1 MFDRHGVAVHARNA
15 HEARRQ
21 EQRRRVDARVKGDR
35 SDDRFRRAKDAAE
48 QHAADDRVRHRREDG
63 PVAEAED
70 GARAEKRDEARKTR
84 RERTLHDGAKE
95 QLLGDRRDEHDG
107 KEEAEAVKRLVRLK
121 EVPLRDED
129 GFGRGYGQTCEVFD
143 LGQHDLQRRTREKQ
157 HAKGAFRHRR
167 DREGFFPRGEA
178 AFAEHDGEDEH
189 GADGELHEADRKRV
203 SGERVERAH
212 ERFVSQRRTQEREH
226 TQEHLHAEDE
236 RERQNEREENGAATR
251 QAARMYSTFLYA
263 SERMSRRTL
272 RSTLLVAVLASG
284 CGASAANAPAERS
297 SSVPLPA
304 VVNAASVAEAETA
317 FFRLGLDDA
326 ERGRLREEIVNVLAE
341 ELRLRVERREY
352 AEVVA
357 GFERIMDLFQPA
369 DFDRNAFP
377 ASVEP
382 IARFLV
388 ERGSQR
394 SDEGVVLSALR
405 VLSAIERTPESS
417 ARYAALRGWSAE
429 VRANIGSA
437 VDRFDG
443 WVREWEEHARL
454 SPAQDVLDGL
464 AQLYADRRDAY
475 ARMLMEQPVRGLL
488 GGVSMQDFRAANYAS
503 VRTPYDVAAV
513 YMRAGDLASAEARL
527 RALTPMDG
535 TSEARL
541 AMVIGVARQEGADDA
556 ANALLTLASG
566 YMQDDIGRP
575 DVSRSLCRLGRRR
588 YATDARFARCLA
600 QVAAIMGE
608 ASRASAHYREAIA
621 LDPNDAEAYDQALA
635 TIDAML
641 RQKDPTDAVVVPLAE
656 DALEILDERARRL
669 GAESPARREQLE
681 LVLAR
686 AKLATGDLARAE
698 EILTARS
705 GENAERLLL
714 LGRLYAS
721 TGRAEQAAELY
732 RRAID
737 LVPSG
742 VPGGEAVQARLQQ
755 LLAEAFALAGNEAQ
769 ARRLN
774 EQALAAWRR
783 IVTSSAGEPI
793 AEPLVQIG
801 ILEDLLGNSRGM
813 RESFEQALAEGG
825 ASTAVFARM
834 LGHLVVA
841 REPNPALAIAVQ
853 RTAARSVALDR
864 SWKAYFA
871 LWAGGVVARSG
882 AAPDRE
888 LLDDLRRIAGEGD
901 WAGKLARF
909 GVGELDYDALVE
921 AASNPGEQTEAH
933 FYGALAL
940 IGRGDLAGAR
950 ARLERVLGLRMV
962 EFHEYQMATG
972 LLPRLREAS
981 PAPRP

>member
-1 MFDRHGVAVHARNA
+1 M
-15 HEARRQ
+15 
-21 EQRRRVDARVKGDR
+21 
-35 SDDRFRRAKDAAE
+35 
-48 QHAADDRVRHRREDG
+48 
-63 PVAEAED
+63 AEAED
-70 GARAEKRDEARKTR
+70 RARAEKRDEAREPL

-95 QLLGDRRDEHDG
+95 QLFGDRRDEHDG
-107 KEEAEAVKRLVRLK
+107 KEEAEAVKWLVRLK
-121 EVPLRDED
+121 EVPLRDEH
-129 GFGRGYGQTCEVFD
+129 GFGRRHGQTREVFD
-143 LGQHDLQRRTREKQ
+143 LGQHDLQRRAREKQ
-157 HAKGAFRHRR
+157 HAEGAFRHRR
-167 DREGFFPRGEA
+167 DRERVFPRGEA
-178 AFAEHDGEDEH
+178 PFAQHDREDQH
-189 GADGELHEADRKRV
+189 GADGELHEADRKWVR
-203 SGERVERAH
+203 SERIERAR
-212 ERFVSQRRTQEREH
+212 ERFVSQRRAEEREH

-263 SERMSRRTL
+263 SGRMSRRTL
-272 RSTLLVAVLASG
+272 RSTLLVAALASG
-284 CGASAANAPAERS
+284 CGASAVNAPAERS

-304 VVNAASVAEAETA
+304 VVNAASLAEAETA
-317 FFRLGLDDA
+317 FFRLGLDDV
-326 ERGRLREEIVNVLAE
+326 ERGRLREEIVNVLAG

-352 AEVVA
+352 AEVAA

-405 VLSAIERTPESS
+405 VLSAIERTPEAS
-417 ARYAALRGWSAE
+417 ARYAELRGWSAE

-541 AMVIGVARQEGADDA
+541 AMVIGVARQEGSADA
-556 ANALLTLASG
+556 ADALLTLASG

-621 LDPNDAEAYDQALA
+621 LEPNDAEAYDQALA

-705 GENAERLLL
+705 AEGGAARSGENAERLLL

-721 TGRAEQAAELY
+721 TGRADQAAELY

-801 ILEDLLGNSRGM
+801 ILEDLLGNSGRM

-825 ASTAVFARM
+825 ASTAIFARM

-950 ARLERVLGLRMV
+950 ARLERVLALRMV